1 MSGMPLSLVRK
12 FAPYLIEAKT
22 SASLSDCLSHI
33 TRELGFDHFA
43 VAYEPRVRFEEHKPI
58 LMHNYPAEWAEV
70 YVCFD
75 LAGQD
80 PVRRACDRALLGFE
94 WRNVARLIPM
104 TNGDHRMLSVGRQ
117 VGVADG
123 YTVPRHIPGEG
134 SGSCSFVVGP
144 RTELPRERLEVAELL
159 GGIAIAA
166 ARGLAGL
173 GHYDCRPALSD
184 RQREC
189 VLWSARGKTAAEAA
203 IIMGVTEFTV
213 RKHLKDARE
222 RYNVHCGQT
231 LILCALYD
239 GLISFPDLLRWWN
252 NLLD

>member
-1 MSGMPLSLVRK
+1 MPLTLVREY
-12 FAPYLIEAKT
+12 APHLIDARS
-22 SASLSDCLSHI
+22 SALLSDCLSHVA
-33 TRELGFDHFA
+33 RELGFDHFA
-43 VAYEPRVRFEEHKPI
+43 LTYEPRIRFEQRQSI

-70 YVCFD
+70 YVSFG

-80 PVRRACDRALLGFE
+80 PVRRACDRTVMGFE
-94 WRNVARLIPM
+94 WRNLENLIPM
-104 TNGDHRMLSVGRQ
+104 TVGDRRMLSVGRQ

-123 YTVPRHIPGEG
+123 YTVPRHLAGEG

-144 RTELPRERLEVAELL
+144 QSDLPRERLEAAELL
-159 GGIAIAA
+159 GAFAIEA

-173 GHYDCRPALSD
+173 GTYDCRPVLSD

-203 IIMGVTEFTV
+203 IIMGVTESTV
-213 RKHLKDARE
+213 RKHLRDARE
-222 RYNVHCGQT
+222 RYNVHCGHT

-252 NLLD
+252 NLLP

>member
-1 MSGMPLSLVRK
+1 MPLSVVRE
-12 FAPYLIEAKT
+12 FAPYLVGAKT
-22 SASLSDCLSHI
+22 STSLSDCLSHVA
-33 TRELGFDHFA
+33 RELGFDHFA
-43 VAYEPRVRFEEHKPI
+43 VTYEPRVRFEKRKSI
-58 LMHNYPAEWAEV
+58 LMHNYQAEWAEI
-70 YVCFD
+70 YVSFD

-80 PVRRACDRALLGFE
+80 PVRRACDRTVLGFE
-94 WRNVARLIPM
+94 WGNLAKLIPM
-104 TNGDHRMLSVGRQ
+104 TAGDHRMLSVGKD

-123 YTVPRHIPGEG
+123 YTVPRHLAGEG
-134 SGSCSFVVGP
+134 SGSCTFVVGP
-144 RTELPRERLEVAELL
+144 NAELPRERLEAAELI

-173 GHYDCRPALSD
+173 GQYHCKPALSD

-203 IIMGVTEFTV
+203 IIMGVNVSTV
-213 RKHLKDARE
+213 RKHLRDARE

-239 GLISFPDLLRWWN
+239 GLIGFTDLSRWWN
-252 NLLD
+252 NLLR

>member
-1 MSGMPLSLVRK
+1 MPLSLVRE
-12 FAPYLIEAKT
+12 FASYIVEAT
-22 SASLSDCLSHI
+22 TIASLSDCLAHVAE
-33 TRELGFDHFA
+33 ELGFDHFA
-43 VAYEPRVRFEEHKPI
+43 LTYEPRIRFEQRRSI
-58 LMHNYPAEWAEV
+58 LLHNYPAEWAEV
-70 YVCFD
+70 YVSFD

-80 PVRRACDRALLGFE
+80 PVRRACDRTLLGFE
-94 WRNVARLIPM
+94 WGNLTKLIPM
-104 TNGDHRMLSVGRQ
+104 TAGDRRMLSVGRG

-123 YTVPRHIPGEG
+123 YTVPRHLAGEG

-144 RTELPRERLEVAELL
+144 ASELPRQRLEAAELI

-173 GHYDCRPALSD
+173 GKYDNRLALTE

-189 VLWSARGKTAAEAA
+189 VLWSARGKTASEAA
-203 IIMGVTEFTV
+203 VILGVSESTV
-213 RKHLKDARE
+213 RKHLRDARE
-222 RYNVHCGQT
+222 RYNIHCGQT

-252 NLLD
+252 NLRS

>member
-1 MSGMPLSLVRK
+1 MPLSIVRE
-12 FAPYLIEAKT
+12 FGPHLIEAKT
-22 SASLSDCLSHI
+22 PIFLSDCLSHVA
-33 TRELGFDHFA
+33 RELGFDHFA
-43 VAYEPRVRFEEHKPI
+43 LTYEPRVRFEEHKSV

-70 YVCFD
+70 YVSFD

-94 WRNVARLIPM
+94 WRNLAQLIPM
-104 TNGDHRMLSVGRQ
+104 TIGDYRMLAVGRE

-134 SGSCSFVVGP
+134 SGSCSFVVGSNA
-144 RTELPRERLEVAELL
+144 ELPRERLEVAELL

-166 ARGLAGL
+166 ARGLTGL
-173 GHYDCRPALSD
+173 GQYHCKPALSD

-189 VLWSARGKTAAEAA
+189 VLWSARGKTAAETA
-203 IIMGVTEFTV
+203 IIMGVSDVTV
-213 RKHLKDARE
+213 RKHLRDARE

-252 NLLD
+252 NLLN